1 MNRERPYN
9 YCIVRAIRDYDDGGE
24 CKKSIENTYSVAKE
38 IYAYVSLSLREN
50 KNLDV
55 NILLHDLLIIM
66 DDDDLAC
73 PKSNG
78 SWEGLKNVL
87 NADGLTLLD

>member
-9 YCIVRAIRDYDDGGE
+9 YCIVRAIRDYEDKGE
-24 CKKSIENTYSVAKE
+24 CKTSIENTYSVAKE
-38 IYAYVSLSLREN
+38 IYGYISMNLREN
-50 KNLDV
+50 RPLDPR
-55 NILLHDLLIIM
+55 ILLHDLLIIM

-78 SWEGLKNVL
+78 SWEDLKNVL
-87 NADGLTLLD
+87 SADGLTLLD

>member
-1 MNRERPYN
+1 M
-9 YCIVRAIRDYDDGGE
+9 RAIRDYEDRGE

-38 IYAYVSLSLREN
+38 IYGYISLSLREN
-50 KNLDV
+50 KDLNP

-78 SWEGLKNVL
+78 SWEGLRDVL
-87 NADGLTLLD
+87 KEDGLTVLD